1 MTKRKAPAAKAADPI
16 FAMIAEHKRLEKEWL
31 RLSNELDLAEAEAR
45 KKYGAQPLDLI
56 EWRNY
61 SAIGEY
67 GIDKA
72 REEFLSLPGADRDK
86 VEAEYQD
93 AKRRFAARGYE
104 CIAWDYRTGV
114 AFLREQYECAKIAM
128 ERAPIRMARTKQT
141 TPAGAAALISQVR
154 RELMTGEVGWETT
167 ALRMIAVSLAQMEAA

>member
-1 MTKRKAPAAKAADPI
+1 MGRARKGKRGQRIAGANEIGGTHDHETKARKAPAVKAADPI

-93 AKRRFAARGYE
+93 AKRRFAARGMN
-104 CIAWDYRTGV
+104 ASLGLSHRRRLLT
-114 AFLREQYECAKIAM
+114 
-128 ERAPIRMARTKQT
+128 RAI
-141 TPAGAAALISQVR
+141 
-154 RELMTGEVGWETT
+154 
-167 ALRMIAVSLAQMEAA
+167 